1 MHRLKENYADSIA
14 FFRQEFGST
23 VFTAGWAF
31 AGIVLL
37 SFEASLLFPQQ
48 ADGIVEHFAQLLSQ
62 SGMSD
67 GSGRIVFTALLLNNL
82 FAMIMAVAYGLLPFI
97 RLSALTLGVNGA
109 TLGLFAGYYIHQ
121 NIPLWKYLVGVLP
134 HGIFELVALVLS
146 AAAGLYLCRAVSA
159 ALLKKQ
165 KGAVRAAIG
174 RCGQTMVLWILP
186 LVIVAAVIESY
197 VTPALFQAVL

>member
-1 MHRLKENYADSIA
+1 MRGLKQAYGDSIA

-37 SFEASLLFPQQ
+37 SFAASLLFPEQ

-82 FAMIMAVAYGLLPFI
+82 FAMVMAIAYGLLPFI

-109 TLGLFAGYYIHQ
+109 TLGLFAGYYIH
-121 NIPLWKYLVGVLP
+121 
-134 HGIFELVALVLS
+134 
-146 AAAGLYLCRAVSA
+146 
-159 ALLKKQ
+159 
-165 KGAVRAAIG
+165 
-174 RCGQTMVLWILP
+174 
-186 LVIVAAVIESY
+186 
-197 VTPALFQAVL
+197 

>member
-1 MHRLKENYADSIA
+1 MHK
-14 FFRQEFGST
+14 
-23 VFTAGWAF
+23 
-31 AGIVLL
+31 
-37 SFEASLLFPQQ
+37 
-48 ADGIVEHFAQLLSQ
+48 
-62 SGMSD
+62 
-67 GSGRIVFTALLLNNL
+67 
-82 FAMIMAVAYGLLPFI
+82 
-97 RLSALTLGVNGA
+97 
-109 TLGLFAGYYIHQ
+109 